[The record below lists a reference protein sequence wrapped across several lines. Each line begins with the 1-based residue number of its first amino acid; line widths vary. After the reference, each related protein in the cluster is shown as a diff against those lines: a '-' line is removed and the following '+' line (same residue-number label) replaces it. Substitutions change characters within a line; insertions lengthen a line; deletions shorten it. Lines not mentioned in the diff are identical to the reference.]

1 MNLCRSPSLAD
12 VAERE
17 SVPAQQPGTAAT
29 SGDRQ
34 SAIERVLALLGG
46 RIVLA
51 IVTLLAAMA
60 MFKRPYDSTALVHVA
75 GIVTLVAVFAG
86 VWLYRRGDTLPAQA
100 GGIEPWW
107 LLGAGI
113 ALLVFGGSGPRATP
127 GLAPL
132 PAGNALWFSLLALSS
147 YPLLSTG
154 VLRLV
159 AARVPDRQ
167 SDILVE
173 AGLTATAVA
182 LVLWAW
188 VKPDMAL
195 GTNQIGMAVVRIA
208 LPSLDAGL
216 LIMIVRLMMLP
227 GSRPKTYRYIALA
240 MAYLLGAHLT
250 STIVALAGH
259 EIGRP
264 TENVLFICAFGFWG
278 VAAMDPSMR
287 DLFAPLSVDAPLF
300 SAGHLALVVAAM
312 MVGPCV
318 IVVQVQNHATVSPTM
333 AVGAA
338 MFSLVIAAYV
348 ATLLRDRAL
357 TEHRARHDDLT
368 GLPNRTLLYDRLERA
383 LAHAKRNRTAVT
395 VMFVDLDRFKEVN
408 DTFGHAAGDELL
420 SQTAFRLK
428 ACLREED
435 TVARLGGDEF
445 ALMLPHVNGF
455 EGSVTVAER
464 VMEAFRAPF
473 SLAEQRMVVT
483 PSMGVAIYP
492 EDGLDTQELLANA
505 DTAMYRAKDMG
516 RNTYEIYSTALQ
528 TRATERLSLEAALRR
543 GLEQNELVLH
553 YQPKIDLQT
562 RRIIGAEAL
571 VRWEHPEQGLL
582 LPGHFVPLAEQS
594 GLVVSLGEMVLN
606 AACEQTRQ
614 WQQEGLDVVPVSVNV
629 SARQFKHGIVD
640 LTASVLRRTGL
651 DPKYLELELTESA
664 AVESLD
670 LTAEALRDLREI
682 GVSCSIDDF
691 GTGYSSLSYLSRLPI
706 DSLKIDK
713 SFVQAQSLADASI
726 VAAIIAMAHSLGLK
740 VIAEGVETDEQ
751 LKYLAEHRCDEVQG
765 YLFSKP
771 VPAEEFRRMLAGAV
785 KVSHGSLVSA
795 VRSRRVRATA

>member
-1 MNLCRSPSLAD
+1 
-12 VAERE
+12 VAAEE
-17 SVPAQQPGTAAT
+17 PATPTEPRT
-29 SGDRQ
+29 RQ
-34 SAIERVLALLGG
+34 RAIERVLALVGG
-46 RIVLA
+46 RVLLG
-51 IVTLLAAMA
+51 IVTALAAMA
-60 MFKRPYDSTALVHVA
+60 MLKRPYGGTALVHVA
-75 GIVTLVAVFAG
+75 GIITLVAVAAG
-86 VWLYRRGDTLPAQA
+86 IWLYRRGDTLPAQA

-113 ALLVFGGSGPRATP
+113 ALLVFGGSGPSAPP

-132 PAGNALWFSLLALSS
+132 PAGNALWFSLLALSA

-167 SDILVE
+167 SDFLVE

-195 GTNQIGMAVVRIA
+195 GTNQLGMALVRIV
-208 LPSLDAGL
+208 LPAFDAGL
-216 LIMIVRLMMLP
+216 LIMIVRLMLLP

-264 TENVLFICAFGFWG
+264 TGNVLFICAFGFWG

-287 DLFAPLSVDAPLF
+287 DLFAPLAADTPLF

-318 IVVQVQNHATVSPTM
+318 IVVQVQSHASVSPTM

-357 TEHRARHDDLT
+357 TEHRARHDELT
-368 GLPNRTLLYDRLERA
+368 GLPNRTLLYDRLDRA
-383 LAHAKRNRTAVT
+383 LAHARRNSKAVT

-428 ACLREED
+428 ACLRDED

-445 ALMLPHVNGF
+445 ALLLPHVNGF

-464 VMEAFRAPF
+464 VMQAFKAPF

-492 EDGLDTQELLANA
+492 EDGRGTQELLANA
-505 DTAMYRAKDMG
+505 DTAMYRAKEMG

-528 TRATERLSLEAALRR
+528 TRAHERLALEAALRR
-543 GLEQNELVLH
+543 GIEHDELVLH
-553 YQPKIDLQT
+553 YQPKIDLNT
-562 RRIIGAEAL
+562 RRIVGAEAL
-571 VRWEHPEQGLL
+571 VRWDHPERGLL

-594 GLVVSLGEMVLN
+594 GLVVTLGEMVLN
-606 AACEQTRQ
+606 AACDQTRA
-614 WQQEGLDVVPVSVNV
+614 WQQQGLPVVPVSVNV
-629 SARQFKHGIVD
+629 SARQFRHGIVD
-640 LTASVLRRTGL
+640 LAAAVLRRTGL
-651 DPKYLELELTESA
+651 DPKFLELELTESA
-664 AVESLD
+664 AVDSLE
-670 LTAEALRDLREI
+670 LTAEALRDLRAI

-740 VIAEGVETDEQ
+740 VIAEGVETQEQ
-751 LKYLAEHRCDEVQG
+751 LAYLAEHRCDEVQG

-771 VPAEEFRRMLAGAV
+771 VPAEEFRRMLAGDV
-785 KVSHGSLVSA
+785 QVSDGSLVTA
-795 VRSRRVRATA
+795 VRRRRVRASA